1 MKKWYNYYTENPRVK
16 EMLRRYLKS
25 IGVNPYI
32 SECYDGWDFQIEL
45 NEEEFESAEWF
56 LSVIN
61 EYVV

>member
-45 NEEEFESAEWF
+45 NEEEFEF
-56 LSVIN
+56 
-61 EYVV
+61 